1 MHFYPGTGK
10 YKIFHKRPLNGFFFF
25 AIGFRT
31 TDYFDWALSWKE
43 FFALGWLGW
52 KAFCFVCFVVFFL
65 SVLYVAGLR
74 DSRESGSVDPG
85 HQSGRILISSFVHTP
100 IKKPVHCVEFLVFKI
115 CNIQWRFFFTVDS
128 PTSCYQGPKDST
140 VEIVSRFLAVLCGV
154 WLYSGGLRSVC
165 TCTHEMFMATYLSV
179 FCV

>member
-1 MHFYPGTGK
+1 MA
-10 YKIFHKRPLNGFFFF
+10 FFFF
-25 AIGFRT
+25 CNRVQNYRLFWLSFIMKRIFCIGMIR
-31 TDYFDWALSWKE
+31 LKGI
-43 FFALGWLGW
+43 L
-52 KAFCFVCFVVFFL
+52 FCMFCGFFL

-115 CNIQWRFFFTVDS
+115 CNIQLRFFFTVDS

-154 WLYSGGLRSVC
+154 WLYSGGFRSVC